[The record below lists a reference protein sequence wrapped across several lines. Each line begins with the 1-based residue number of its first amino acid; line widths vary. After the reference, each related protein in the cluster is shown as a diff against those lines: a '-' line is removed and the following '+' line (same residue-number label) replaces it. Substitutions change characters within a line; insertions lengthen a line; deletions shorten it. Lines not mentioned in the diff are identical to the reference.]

1 MRSWTNQAGVPVV
14 TFSRSRPGL
23 WVARQEMLVMRGERP
38 ERRRRWVIPIS
49 YSTVGQDSSWDDTRP
64 RLFLDSNQTEVE
76 FEVRDEES
84 LVVFNVQGTGYYRVN
99 YDKEVWGWIAETLR
113 RDRSLIHP
121 LNRAQIIC
129 DLAVLTKTGH
139 VSSKVKKSVLRYYSQ
154 ETEYGPR
161 LAYKECVETKFKRSI
176 HPTYA
181 PY

>member
-1 MRSWTNQAGVPVV
+1 M
-14 TFSRSRPGL
+14 
-23 WVARQEMLVMRGERP
+23 
-38 ERRRRWVIPIS
+38 
-49 YSTVGQDSSWDDTRP
+49 P
-64 RLFLDSNQTEVE
+64 RVFLDSNQTEVE

-139 VSSKVKKSVLRYYSQ
+139 VY
-154 ETEYGPR
+154 P
-161 LAYKECVETKFKRSI
+161 ARSRRVS
-176 HPTYA
+176 
-181 PY
+181 